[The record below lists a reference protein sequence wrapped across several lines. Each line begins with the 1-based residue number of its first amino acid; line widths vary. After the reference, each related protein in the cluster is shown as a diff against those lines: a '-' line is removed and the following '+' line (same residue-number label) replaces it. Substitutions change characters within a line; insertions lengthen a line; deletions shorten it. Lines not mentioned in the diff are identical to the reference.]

1 MHSDSNSEDFAMK
14 YRIELSMEFDVDAEK
29 LHRAVELDNENFISS
44 HAKGKTV
51 IASSEGDSL
60 MTLLRT
66 VDDFISCLQVAE
78 RTLKRASPP

>member
-1 MHSDSNSEDFAMK
+1 MN

-44 HAKGKTV
+44 RAMGKAI
-51 IASSEGDSL
+51 IAAAEAGNL

-78 RTLKRASPP
+78 RTLRKISPP